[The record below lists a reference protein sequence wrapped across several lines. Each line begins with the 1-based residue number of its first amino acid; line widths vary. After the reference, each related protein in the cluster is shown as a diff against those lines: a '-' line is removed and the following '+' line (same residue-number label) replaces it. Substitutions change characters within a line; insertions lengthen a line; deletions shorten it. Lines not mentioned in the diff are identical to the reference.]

1 MFFGVLIFYSIE
13 GGNEKW
19 FHTPE
24 LNFLAILI

>member
-1 MFFGVLIFYSIE
+1 MFIFYSIE

-19 FHTPE
+19 FHIRK